1 MTRIF
6 RQLAEVDCFRYGS
19 RTCQGCVSLERR
31 EQDSSNSNL
40 LEKFTSSL
48 KSINGCSKRENLWG
62 EQSRSWSPSWLRR
75 LSIAGAAATN
85 SGTEH
90 QDREDAVDGTS
101 LPPFQGLIASKMDC
115 SQLHVSLQRGIVD
128 RTRDGSTIANSDFGI
143 GGN

>member
-90 QDREDAVDGTS
+90 QDREDAGVCYLDTYRVRKRC
-101 LPPFQGLIASKMDC
+101 PRWHFASPL
-115 SQLHVSLQRGIVD
+115 SG
-128 RTRDGSTIANSDFGI
+128 ANSVQNGLFSTSRQLTAGYRR
-143 GGN
+143 